1 VTERSELLD
10 QLFDQDLR
18 AREALNQLFA
28 RFPRVILED
37 FEFIAAPGER
47 PDVIC
52 GAFHDLSTGQTTRL
66 WREPDDRL
74 TPPYDLG
81 PDTLVVS
88 FVFNA
93 EGVCHLSLGWP
104 LPRNVLDLSPEF
116 KCHVNGKGIPR
127 KNQGLIGAL
136 QYFGL
141 SSTAPKLK
149 DAMRAR
155 IMKGRPF
162 AVEEREQILAYCAE
176 DVEML
181 LRLLI
186 KLLPYIDLPIALHRG
201 EFVAALAR
209 SEHVGV
215 PLDMEIFPQLADK
228 KTWQEIRDSMVPRV
242 DVHGIYVC
250 DKLGAWHWNNAR
262 FEEVLIA
269 EGISWPR
276 KEDTGKL
283 DLQRKTFESMAK
295 AYSQIEPLR
304 QLRYIR
310 DKLRTIKLSV
320 GHDGRNRTL
329 LWPFSSKTS
338 RTQPKAKHWIF
349 SPSVW
354 LRFLIRPEPGKALAY
369 IDYSSMEF
377 GAAAALSDGHISA
390 SNPMLDLYESG
401 DPYLN
406 FGKTVDQI
414 ARDATREMPGVRAKR
429 EQLKVLCLGTQ
440 YSMQALTLSTRLG
453 VSYIEAHEM
462 LRLHHGLFSQYWA
475 WSEDW
480 LHHSLDSGMMRTVLG
495 WQCATGI
502 SELNGRS
509 IRNWPIQSTCADMF
523 RLAYVWGTR
532 HGLTLIAPVHDAV
545 LLEAPEDRIE
555 HDVAL
560 MREIMRRASRVI
572 LNPTAD
578 GTFELRTDAKIIRYP
593 DRFTDPRGAELW
605 ETVLKF
611 LAERRQQQEAAAKE
625 AS

>member
-1 VTERSELLD
+1 M
-10 QLFDQDLR
+10 
-18 AREALNQLFA
+18 
-28 RFPRVILED
+28 
-37 FEFIAAPGER
+37 
-47 PDVIC
+47 
-52 GAFHDLSTGQTTRL
+52 
-66 WREPDDRL
+66 
-74 TPPYDLG
+74 
-81 PDTLVVS
+81 DT
-88 FVFNA
+88 
-93 EGVCHLSLGWP
+93 
-104 LPRNVLDLSPEF
+104 
-116 KCHVNGKGIPR
+116 
-127 KNQGLIGAL
+127 
-136 QYFGL
+136 
-141 SSTAPKLK
+141 
-149 DAMRAR
+149 
-155 IMKGRPF
+155 
-162 AVEEREQILAYCAE
+162 
-176 DVEML
+176 
-181 LRLLI
+181 
-186 KLLPYIDLPIALHRG
+186 
-201 EFVAALAR
+201 
-209 SEHVGV
+209 
-215 PLDMEIFPQLADK
+215 
-228 KTWQEIRDSMVPRV
+228 
-242 DVHGIYVC
+242 HGIYVC

-262 FEEVLIA
+262 FEEVLTA

-276 KEDTGKL
+276 KEETGKL
-283 DLQRKTFESMAK
+283 NLQRKTFESMAK

-310 DKLRTIKLSV
+310 DKLRTIKLSI
-320 GHDGRNRTL
+320 GLDGRNRTV

-377 GAAAALSDGHISA
+377 GAAAALSDGHIGP
-390 SNPMLDLYESG
+390 SNPMLDLYETG

-414 ARDATREMPGVRAKR
+414 ARDATRETPGVGAKR

-453 VSYIEAHEM
+453 VSYLEAHEM

-555 HDVAL
+555 ADVAL

-593 DRFTDPRGAELW
+593 DRFTNPRGAELW
-605 ETVLKF
+605 ETVLKL
-611 LAERRQQQEAAAKE
+611 LAERRARTAETEQEKSA
-625 AS
+625 